1 MKAGLCHKHAPPRQ
15 VAAALSRRKLGLLG
29 ATCVPVL
36 TFKRAL
42 ASTPGRVPGFSPLS
56 QDGTQTYLRPIGKS
70 GGHGTGWSEITPY
83 RFVTYEG
90 WEEKPVSIADPEGTE
105 IDAKFASEQDGELK
119 IILAPILRFADFPAE
134 SNPRIQDFL
143 TLSSFIK
150 GFGPELVGA
159 PVQEED
165 VVNSYEDEREG
176 LTFYNYELKNHWL
189 ISATVYQRRVYI
201 MVLHSSSL
209 QWRRSYA
216 KLLQTAASFS
226 IPPSKL

>member
-1 MKAGLCHKHAPPRQ
+1 MTSGFCHKHVPPRQ
-15 VAAALSRRKLGLLG
+15 FSAELSRRKLGLLG
-29 ATCVPVL
+29 AVCIRAL
-36 TFKRAL
+36 TSKRAL
-42 ASTPGRVPGFSPLS
+42 ASTPGRVPGFSPRP
-56 QDGTQTYLRPIGKS
+56 DGTQTYLRPRDKS

-83 RFVTYEG
+83 QFVTYEG

-105 IDAKFASEQDGELK
+105 IDAKFSSEQDGEIK
-119 IILAPILRFADFPAE
+119 IILAPILRFVDFPAE

-143 TLSSFIK
+143 TLSSFIQ
-150 GFGPELVGA
+150 GFGPELVGT

-165 VVNSYEDEREG
+165 VVKSYEDEREG

-201 MVLHSSSL
+201 IVLHSSAL

-216 KLLQTAASFS
+216 KLLKTAASFS
-226 IPPSKL
+226 IPPSKP

>member
-1 MKAGLCHKHAPPRQ
+1 M
-15 VAAALSRRKLGLLG
+15 
-29 ATCVPVL
+29 
-36 TFKRAL
+36 
-42 ASTPGRVPGFSPLS
+42 
-56 QDGTQTYLRPIGKS
+56 
-70 GGHGTGWSEITPY
+70 
-83 RFVTYEG
+83 
-90 WEEKPVSIADPEGTE
+90 
-105 IDAKFASEQDGELK
+105 
-119 IILAPILRFADFPAE
+119 
-134 SNPRIQDFL
+134 IQDFL

-216 KLLQTAASFS
+216 KLLKTAASFS
-226 IPPSKL
+226 IPPSKLWSYVMLRTMCTNKNIYNLISHRWPNWHSFAMYRKIITVTLWFEFFPQGTAYDCWTKASSSQRLDARIHYI